1 MGGVGVGEVGA
12 PVGRGGDERGGLCEK
27 SSPAVVSLPIPS
39 HAAVVLPRLPPAC
52 VCVCV
57 PLVSGNVA
65 CGGGGGGE
73 RAVEGKLGRSGCG
86 GPGGTLTS
94 HSLPPPQ
101 TQPPSPSSKP
111 RNRSP
116 DRCNVLFVFSFFFR
130 LLQAIIYFCFFLLAR
145 LEIAL
150 VNVEIGF
157 ATCVPRELLQRQGE
171 SGV

>member
-1 MGGVGVGEVGA
+1 MWVRWGPPSAAVGMRGEGCVRRVRRRWF
-12 PVGRGGDERGGLCEK
+12 PFP
-27 SSPAVVSLPIPS
+27 SHPIPCRGCVAKV
-39 HAAVVLPRLPPAC
+39 AACLC